1 MDNQEGKKTV
11 KTSSAR
17 GAVATVPGIRLF
29 FHRCHP
35 SLSTDD
41 QAHAFDVIPSE
52 TIDLFVVSSSTTLSS
67 LITRGQRSNPLPW
80 SGTSDLLSVTCRRA
94 ARLVVSALR
103 GVSSGL
109 FTYSLRPG
117 VC

>member
-1 MDNQEGKKTV
+1 MANQEGEKTV
-11 KTSSAR
+11 KTSNAC
-17 GAVATVPGIRLF
+17 GAVATRNQTLL
-29 FHRCHP
+29 P
-35 SLSTDD
+35 SFCLPSSSIDD
-41 QAHAFDVIPSE
+41 QSHAFDVIPSE

-94 ARLVVSALR
+94 ARLVVSTLR
-103 GVSSGL
+103 GASSGL
-109 FTYSLRPG
+109 FTYSSRPG